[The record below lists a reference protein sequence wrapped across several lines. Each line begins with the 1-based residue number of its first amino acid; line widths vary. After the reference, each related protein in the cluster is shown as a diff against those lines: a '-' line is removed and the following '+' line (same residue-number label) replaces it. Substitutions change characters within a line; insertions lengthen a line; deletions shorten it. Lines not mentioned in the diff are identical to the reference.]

1 MNAQHLQRSELLSKP
16 TANSVS
22 IRLQFDTLV
31 NAKLYYG
38 KTKNELYDSTQ
49 TIQFQSN
56 QFGTIVLEN
65 LTANS
70 KYYYQLQYQVV
81 GNDSLFKRPIY
92 SFQTAKTSAQSFTFL
107 VQADPHL
114 DNQTD
119 SLILFR
125 SCENQLTD
133 NADFLIDL
141 GDFIMTDKLRNANK
155 IVTTDTLNYRC
166 NLLSSYYEKMA
177 HSLPLFI
184 ALGNH
189 EGEAGW
195 NLNGTKDNIAVWNTN
210 LRNQFF
216 PNPKPNSFYKGDTN
230 SYAFVGQR
238 AAYYAWNWGNA
249 LFVVLD
255 PYWHTNTKPDSLNGW
270 RWTLGKVQY
279 DWLKQTLANS
289 NATFKFVFA
298 HQLIGG
304 DPDGRGGVEFADLYE
319 WGGKNLDRTEGFSVQ
334 RPGWEMPIKDLFKK
348 YRVNVFFHGHDHF
361 FAKQEKDCL
370 IYQESPQPGH
380 PNFSNA
386 GQAKIYG
393 YLEGDIIPN
402 SGYIRVNVD
411 SNKVKVEY
419 VRTYKAADETANRK
433 NKDVSNTY
441 FINKINC
448 YDSLN
453 TASPVL
459 WNKQYI
465 DELVFPNPFSVNT
478 TFQFQLKQTQ
488 AINIEIYSLN
498 GQLIKTL
505 LQSNQLAAGQYQ
517 ITWDGTDQFNALQS
531 EGMYVY
537 QIKSNSQVLKTGK
550 LIFKK

>member
-1 MNAQHLQRSELLSKP
+1 
-16 TANSVS
+16 
-22 IRLQFDTLV
+22 
-31 NAKLYYG
+31 
-38 KTKNELYDSTQ
+38 
-49 TIQFQSN
+49 
-56 QFGTIVLEN
+56 
-65 LTANS
+65 
-70 KYYYQLQYQVV
+70 
-81 GNDSLFKRPIY
+81 
-92 SFQTAKTSAQSFTFL
+92 
-107 VQADPHL
+107 
-114 DNQTD
+114 
-119 SLILFR
+119 
-125 SCENQLTD
+125 
-133 NADFLIDL
+133 
-141 GDFIMTDKLRNANK
+141 
-155 IVTTDTLNYRC
+155 
-166 NLLSSYYEKMA
+166 
-177 HSLPLFI
+177 
-184 ALGNH
+184 
-189 EGEAGW
+189 
-195 NLNGTKDNIAVWNTN
+195 
-210 LRNQFF
+210 
-216 PNPKPNSFYKGDTN
+216 
-230 SYAFVGQR
+230 
-238 AAYYAWNWGNA
+238 
-249 LFVVLD
+249 
-255 PYWHTNTKPDSLNGW
+255 
-270 RWTLGKVQY
+270 
-279 DWLKQTLANS
+279 
-289 NATFKFVFA
+289 
-298 HQLIGG
+298 
-304 DPDGRGGVEFADLYE
+304 LYE

-370 IYQESPQPGH
+370 IYQETPQPGH

-411 SNKVKVEY
+411 SNQVKVEY

-537 QIKSNSQVLKTGK
+537 QIKSNQQLLKTGK